1 MVRLLALAAIG
12 RLGTVGTLL
21 RRRPVGTLL
30 TLSRGIL
37 ALGGVALGGGGRL
50 RIRLFLLRRGWLA
63 EGRGRRNPFVFRQVP
78 YYEGPFFCP
87 GSAI

>member
-1 MVRLLALAAIG
+1 MVRLLALAAIS
-12 RLGTVGTLL
+12 RLGTVGTVGTVGTLL

-50 RIRLFLLRRGWLA
+50 RIRLFLLRRGWRRRRL
-63 EGRGRRNPFVFRQVP
+63 GRG
-78 YYEGPFFCP
+78 GLL
-87 GSAI
+87 